1 MTVSFDY
8 SSSKQFQLMRLRN
21 LWNYLP
27 GFKNNGKKI
36 ARWCVKKN
44 MKKGKEG
51 RVVRGNSKKFLPFP
65 FVRSAIIVKK
75 C

>member
-1 MTVSFDY
+1 
-8 SSSKQFQLMRLRN
+8 
-21 LWNYLP
+21 
-27 GFKNNGKKI
+27 
-36 ARWCVKKN
+36 